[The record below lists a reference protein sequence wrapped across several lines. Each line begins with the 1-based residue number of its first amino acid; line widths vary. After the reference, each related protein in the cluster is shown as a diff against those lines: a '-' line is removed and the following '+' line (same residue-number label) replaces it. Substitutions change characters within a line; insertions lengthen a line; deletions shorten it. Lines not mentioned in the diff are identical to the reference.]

1 MRRMRLR
8 LLLCALV
15 ACALVPVAA
24 GASAGD
30 TWTTHRSTSGGF
42 TVSTPSTWIDMTRLT
57 PQVMARA
64 KAVPALQQYIALL
77 RTSKV
82 VKLLVAD
89 AGATSIANRYAS
101 NLNVVQAPTVGD
113 LRFQRD
119 ATVAGL
125 KSTGVVKDAVHS
137 RYVTLPAGKAVS
149 LQYNAQFSTTT
160 PAVAL
165 QQFMFVRAGK
175 VTVLTYTTLPKLRG
189 AYAPV
194 FARSARSF
202 RFR

>member
-1 MRRMRLR
+1 MRRVRVR
-8 LLLCALV
+8 LLVCPLLAL
-15 ACALVPVAA
+15 ALVPAAA
-24 GASAGD
+24 GASAAGG
-30 TWTTHRSTSGGF
+30 WTTHRSTSGGF
-42 TVSTPSTWIDMTRLT
+42 TVSTPTTWIDMTRLT
-57 PQVMARA
+57 PQVLA
-64 KAVPALQQYIALL
+64 KAKTVPALQQYITLL
-77 RTSKV
+77 RTSKA

-125 KSTGVVKDAVHS
+125 RSTGVVKGAVHS
-137 RYVTLPAGKAVS
+137 KYVTLPAGKAVS
-149 LQYNAQFSTTT
+149 LQYEARFNTTT
-160 PAVAL
+160 PTVAL
-165 QQFMFVRAGK
+165 QQFLFLRDGK

-189 AYAPV
+189 TYAAI
-194 FARSARSF
+194 FTRSARSF

>member
-1 MRRMRLR
+1 MRPMRLR
-8 LLLCALV
+8 LLACLVVAL
-15 ACALVPVAA
+15 ALAPAA
-24 GASAGD
+24 GASADG
-30 TWTTHRSTSGGF
+30 WTTHRSASGGF
-42 TVSTPSTWIDMTRLT
+42 AVSTPSTWIDMTRLT
-57 PQVMARA
+57 PQVLA
-64 KAVPALQQYIALL
+64 KAKTVPALQQYITLL

-89 AGATSIANRYAS
+89 AGATSLANRYAS

-125 KSTGVVKDAVHS
+125 QSTGVVKGAVHS
-137 RYVTLPAGKAVS
+137 RYVTLPAGKAVA
-149 LQYNAQFSTTT
+149 LDYLARFNTTT
-160 PAVAL
+160 PTVAL
-165 QQFMFVRAGK
+165 QQFLFVRGGN

-189 AYAPV
+189 TYAAV

-202 RFR
+202 RFS